1 MDRGRSAGSDL
12 GRICRTLKHCVA
24 NLILFGLI
32 ACGSADHADGP
43 ADNCPSVDAGADDRP
58 CLCTAEMAEAQA
70 ACPPSCGE
78 PMVCVFEVGP
88 DADAGAVPICV
99 GVWQ

>member
-1 MDRGRSAGSDL
+1 M
-12 GRICRTLKHCVA
+12 KHCLA
-24 NLILFGLI
+24 NLILIALI
-32 ACGSADHADGP
+32 ACGTGDHADSP
-43 ADNCPSVDAGADDRP
+43 AGLDCPSVEMDAGAADAAEDADVLP
-58 CLCTAEMAEAQA
+58 CICTAEMAQAQA

-88 DADAGAVPICV
+88 DADAGVVPICV